1 MSDKIKVE
9 KLDDK
14 ELENYSGLTEIKDSK
29 ILGHLSAAVTPLM
42 NTGFALRKI
51 INEHKPSLCMIHIP
65 NTIKPTQQIEM
76 MTVKDKPGRFR
87 SLFIDKKTK
96 RIAGHGELEALKPDD
111 MANAVAGVMN
121 LASLVVGQ
129 YNMTQINNKLE
140 EITDSL
146 ANIENFQENEY
157 KSKVQA
163 LTAQIEKMTKY
174 QSDIIADN
182 DRRKAEI
189 IKLDDLE
196 HKCIELLGQANL
208 SIESL
213 AEKKYEYYEDYRDN
227 LYQADKWYGYQKAL
241 FEILYKIEELRYT
254 FYMGAES
261 MESCFEIMSTY
272 VKQIKAVQKKVKAWH
287 TEAVKKLEI
296 DMEKNRRKRDGWDAA
311 FHWVPSLF
319 DDESNYAN
327 MKKKTVKMIQEQ
339 QKGYDLEQTPIIDA
353 YSDGV
358 RIIVKDDKYY
368 YLPEAQNIVE

>member
-1 MSDKIKVE
+1 MDDKIKVD
-9 KLDDK
+9 KLEDS
-14 ELENYSGLTEIKDSK
+14 EFENYSGLSEIKDSEL
-29 ILGHLSAAVTPLM
+29 LGHLSAAVGPMLR
-42 NTGFALRKI
+42 TGIAFGKMATSGSNKLF
-51 INEHKPSLCMIHIP
+51 SVHIP
-65 NTIKPTQQIEM
+65 KNLQLVE
-76 MTVKDKPGRFR
+76 VKNKPGIFR
-87 SLFIDKKTK
+87 ALFKAKDSSKIVEH
-96 RIAGHGELEALKPDD
+96 AELKPVSPNN

-174 QSDIIADN
+174 QSDIIADD

-272 VKQIKAVQKKVKAWH
+272 IKQIKAVQKKVKAWH

-311 FHWVPSLF
+311 VHWVPSLF
-319 DDESNYAN
+319 DDDSNFAN
-327 MKKKTVKMIQEQ
+327 MKKKTVKMIQKQ
-339 QKGYDLEQTPIIDA
+339 QKGYDLEQTPVIDA

-358 RIIVKDDKYY
+358 RIVVKDDKYY
-368 YLPEAQNIVE
+368 YIPSAQ

>member
-1 MSDKIKVE
+1 MSEKNVSTNNLDINISDLIEILDSDLINRIKTIIIPAVPYINLSIALVKLIHDFRQHKANSHDKSISSSYEPATFDLPVDTNELLELFNGLVIAYNVVIVK
-9 KLDDK
+9 K
-14 ELENYSGLTEIKDSK
+14 EVAKISESLSK
-29 ILGHLSAAVTPLM
+29 I
-42 NTGFALRKI
+42 
-51 INEHKPSLCMIHIP
+51 
-65 NTIKPTQQIEM
+65 
-76 MTVKDKPGRFR
+76 
-87 SLFIDKKTK
+87 
-96 RIAGHGELEALKPDD
+96 
-111 MANAVAGVMN
+111 ANF
-121 LASLVVGQ
+121 LD
-129 YNMTQINNKLE
+129 T
-140 EITDSL
+140 
-146 ANIENFQENEY
+146 EY
-157 KSKVQA
+157 QSKVQA

-174 QSDIIADN
+174 QSDIIADD

-196 HKCIELLGQANL
+196 HKCIVLLGQANL

-327 MKKKTVKMIQEQ
+327 MKKKTVKMIQDQ
-339 QKGYDLEQTPIIDA
+339 QEGYDLEQTPIIDA
-353 YSDGV
+353 YSEGV

>member
-1 MSDKIKVE
+1 MFIAHIPAKAQEEGISALSSVKSKPGFFRALLKKDDGKIVAHA
-9 KLDDK
+9 
-14 ELENYSGLTEIKDSK
+14 ELEE
-29 ILGHLSAAVTPLM
+29 V
-42 NTGFALRKI
+42 
-51 INEHKPSLCMIHIP
+51 KPQDL
-65 NTIKPTQQIEM
+65 
-76 MTVKDKPGRFR
+76 
-87 SLFIDKKTK
+87 
-96 RIAGHGELEALKPDD
+96 
-111 MANAVAGVMN
+111 ANSVAGVMN

-174 QSDIIADN
+174 QSDIIADD

-319 DDESNYAN
+319 DDESNFAN

-339 QKGYDLEQTPIIDA
+339 LKGFDLIQEPVINSFNDI
-353 YSDGV
+353 
-358 RIIVKDDKYY
+358 RIVLKDDKYY